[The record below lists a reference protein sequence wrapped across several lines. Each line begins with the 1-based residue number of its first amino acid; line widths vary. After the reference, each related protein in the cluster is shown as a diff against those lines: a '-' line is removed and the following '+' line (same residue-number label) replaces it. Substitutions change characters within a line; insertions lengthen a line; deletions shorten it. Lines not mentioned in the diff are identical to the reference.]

1 MCTGLDVAK
10 GRRFPNLTNLS
21 LICGGGGASLVSCN
35 NTFAQFVQKKG
46 RLLPDLQFVCK
57 IWTFTWHL
65 FVVFSLINFHVP
77 GRRCKQISPNEHFI
91 FTSISWFQVVSQ
103 SVNGTFFFF
112 SRFSVSTVSTG
123 EPAHL
128 LVDFQTFFACSNR
141 TQGRKESKEFY
152 TNDVIPVK
160 CKCKKEIEQIQRLS
174 SDELP
179 KYCKTSTS
187 AATCKLIFP
196 LKANVQKEWTNS
208 RSSLAE
214 LLTAMWLWKAENLHQ
229 CHCHCQWNWVSLN
242 IQ

>member
-1 MCTGLDVAK
+1 M
-10 GRRFPNLTNLS
+10 F
-21 LICGGGGASLVSCN
+21 
-35 NTFAQFVQKKG
+35 
-46 RLLPDLQFVCK
+46 
-57 IWTFTWHL
+57 
-65 FVVFSLINFHVP
+65 VP
-77 GRRCKQISPNEHFI
+77 GGRCKQISPNEHFI

-103 SVNGTFFFF
+103 SVNDTFFFF
-112 SRFSVSTVSTG
+112 SRFSVSTVCTR

-174 SDELP
+174 SGELP
-179 KYCKTSTS
+179 KYCKNSTS

-214 LLTAMWLWKAENLHQ
+214 LLTARRLCKAENLHQ